1 MDSLKTWFNTLEQRE
16 RLLVTIAG
24 ALLGIALLYLALL
37 APFNKL
43 VDTRTARVEKKRQD
57 LAWMQSV
64 APTLRALAM
73 SQPGASGES
82 LVVLIDRTARQS
94 NISNSVTA
102 QTPNGDH
109 GMRVRLE
116 NANFDN
122 VILWLASLQQQFNV
136 GVESATIDRTDKSGV
151 VNASLVLSRAAR

>member
-1 MDSLKTWFNTLEQRE
+1 MDAFKTWFNTLEQRE
-16 RLLVTIAG
+16 RLFVTIAG
-24 ALLGIALLYLALL
+24 AMLAVALVYLALL

-43 VDTRTARVEKKRQD
+43 VDTRTTRVEKKRQD
-57 LAWMQSV
+57 LAWMSSV
-64 APTLRALAM
+64 APTLRNLAM
-73 SQPGASGES
+73 TQPGASGES

-94 NISNSVTA
+94 GIASAVTA

-116 NANFDN
+116 NAHFDN

-136 GVESATIDRTDKSGV
+136 GVESATIDRTDKSGI